1 MIPIIVMS
9 DTFVQIASSL
19 ISVARGLHARGWLL
33 GTSGNLSVVVDR
45 EPLSLAITPSG
56 ADKGELTPAQIL
68 LIDEHCKCVDEPRV
82 KQNNES
88 ARRVPAGASQP
99 SQLVLG
105 NRQAD
110 PDNPQSDLDNAQP
123 VPGKPS
129 DESPLHVAIVKARGA
144 GAVIHTHSVW
154 ATILSDGHTSEG
166 GIAIEGYE
174 MLKGLHGVSTHL
186 HREWIPIIDNSQ
198 DMPALANTI
207 NEVLAQY
214 PGAHALLLR
223 RHGLYTW
230 GRDLKEAKRH
240 VEILE
245 FLLEAVG
252 RKNEILGAK
261 EMLL

>member
-1 MIPIIVMS
+1 MS

-19 ISVARGLHARGWLL
+19 VAVAKGLHARGWLL
-33 GTSGNLSVVVDR
+33 GTSGNLSVVMDR
-45 EPLSLAITPSG
+45 QPLSLAITPSG

-68 LIDEHCKCVDEPRV
+68 LIDEHCQCINEPRV
-82 KQNNES
+82 KQDNDS
-88 ARRVPAGASQP
+88 ARRVTAGASHP
-99 SQLVLG
+99 SQLVQEDL
-105 NRQAD
+105 QLD
-110 PDNPQSDLDNAQP
+110 PDDPQPDPDDPQSDLGNAQP

-154 ATILSDGHTSEG
+154 ATVLSDVHTLEG
-166 GIAIEGYE
+166 GVAIEGYE

-186 HREWIPIIDNSQ
+186 HQEWIPIIDNSQ

-214 PGAHALLLR
+214 PDAHALLLR

-230 GRDLKEAKRH
+230 GRDLKEATRH

-252 RKNEILGAK
+252 RT
-261 EMLL
+261 